1 MAIILFVLIIAGM
14 FTFAFLKRS
23 ELAQEPIQATPIAV
37 PTKTP
42 YDGIT
47 RVDAK
52 HFFIDGTHTVVGEMM
67 LPTTCDLLNW
77 DAVIRESM
85 PESVTLA
92 FTVINNAESC
102 AEATVPQ
109 RFFVTFIASE
119 EARIDATLNDR
130 KIELNLIPA
139 SPGEKPEDFELFLK
153 G

>member
-1 MAIILFVLIIAGM
+1 M
-14 FTFAFLKRS
+14 
-23 ELAQEPIQATPIAV
+23 QESVQTV
-37 PTKTP
+37 PTTTSVTTP

-52 HFFIDGTHTVVGEMM
+52 HFFIEGTHTVVGEMM

-77 DAVIRESM
+77 DAVVRESM
-85 PESVTLA
+85 PESVTIA

-102 AEATVPQ
+102 AQATQPQ
-109 RFFVTFIASE
+109 RFFVTFTASE
-119 EARIDATLNDR
+119 EAKIDATLNGR
-130 KIELNLIPA
+130 KIEINLIPA